1 VNTPELQDDTRYMLG
16 VISGKIDLVLVQQ
29 ANDRAV
35 NDARFAK
42 VEERLDATDADVSE
56 LKRDR
61 ARVLGGA
68 AALSAFGAS
77 IAAYFGLKL

>member
-1 VNTPELQDDTRYMLG
+1 MNTPEIQDDARYMLG

-29 ANDRAV
+29 ASDRAATE
-35 NDARFAK
+35 ARFAK

-77 IAAYFGLKL
+77 LAAFFGFKL